1 MARVHPGRPTPVS
14 TILTASERVRV
25 DAAASGLY
33 KALHRTSVDDVIR
46 DLRENRAGA
55 VLMSVSCCGDR
66 QLARVANLV
75 REFPRV
81 PAVALITEAENSSAQ
96 RVLSLGHSGVRT
108 LIDLRRPAGWTE
120 LRSVL
125 MTTRAQDIQRIALAQ
140 LMTDLRGVPD
150 DCWRFFE
157 ALFTVP
163 ASVNTV
169 WLLSRS
175 LGVLSSTLMSRFYRV
190 SLPSPKKYL
199 AMARLIRAA
208 EMFENPGL
216 SIANVANHLDYSSPQ
231 SFGRHV
237 KGTLLISATDF
248 RSRYDGEGLLQRFRE
263 DYVIPHLPKL
273 KVLRPLT
280 SPRGWYAPALQP
292 NRNKSRTSSRR
303 KKPRSRRKLSSRR
316 VLQRFPRPL

>member
-14 TILTASERVRV
+14 TILTASERLRV

-33 KALHRTSVDDVIR
+33 KALHRTSVEDVIR
-46 DLRENRAGA
+46 DLRENKAGA
-55 VLMSVSCCGDR
+55 VLMSLTCCGDR
-66 QLARVANLV
+66 QLARVASLV

-81 PAVALITEAENSSAQ
+81 PAVALLTETETSSAQ
-96 RVLSLGHSGVRT
+96 KMLSLGHSGVRT

-120 LRSVL
+120 LRTVL

-163 ASVNTV
+163 SSINTV
-169 WLLSRS
+169 RLFAKG
-175 LGVLSSTLMSRFYRV
+175 LGVLASTLMSRFYRV
-190 SLPSPKKYL
+190 NLPSPKKYL
-199 AMARLIRAA
+199 AMARLVRAA

-237 KGTLLISATDF
+237 RGTLNITAADF
-248 RSRYDGEGLLQRFRE
+248 RTRYDGEGMLQRFRE
-263 DYVIPHLPKL
+263 DCVLTHLSKL
-273 KVLRPLT
+273 KMVRPLT
-280 SPRGWYAPALQP
+280 SPRGWYATRMKVKRRQTKVTQRRRRQRPRGTP
-292 NRNKSRTSSRR
+292 TSRR
-303 KKPRSRRKLSSRR
+303 ASP
-316 VLQRFPRPL
+316 

>member
-1 MARVHPGRPTPVS
+1 M
-14 TILTASERVRV
+14 LTASERLRV

-33 KALHRTSVDDVIR
+33 KALHRSSLDDVIR
-46 DLRENRAGA
+46 DLRENKAGA

-81 PAVALITEAENSSAQ
+81 PAVALLTEAEAVSPQ

-108 LIDLRRPAGWTE
+108 LIDLRRPAGWSE

-140 LMTDLRGVPD
+140 LMIDLRGVPE
-150 DCWRFFE
+150 DCWKFFE
-157 ALFTVP
+157 TLFTVP
-163 ASVNTV
+163 PSVNTV
-169 WLLSRS
+169 QLLAKS
-175 LGVLSSTLMSRFYRV
+175 LSVLSSTLMSRFYRLH
-190 SLPSPKKYL
+190 LPSPKRYL
-199 AMARLIRAA
+199 AMARLVRAA

-237 KGTLLISATDF
+237 RGTLNISAAEL
-248 RSRYDGEGLLQRFRE
+248 RARYDGEGMLQRFRE
-263 DYVIPHLPKL
+263 EYVLPHLAKL
-273 KVLRPLT
+273 RIVRPLT
-280 SPRGWYAPALQP
+280 SPHGWYAAGARLK
-292 NRNKSRTSSRR
+292 RRRTNNSEQRR
-303 KKPRSRRKLSSRR
+303 KARGKTRPRSRRESS
-316 VLQRFPRPL
+316 